1 MGNRLRSWTGL
12 IAFWALAILMAALG
26 PSDLPESP
34 VVDVVVADAIPAPS
48 VAPSEYVVASL

>member
-12 IAFWALAILMAALG
+12 IAFSALAILMAALR